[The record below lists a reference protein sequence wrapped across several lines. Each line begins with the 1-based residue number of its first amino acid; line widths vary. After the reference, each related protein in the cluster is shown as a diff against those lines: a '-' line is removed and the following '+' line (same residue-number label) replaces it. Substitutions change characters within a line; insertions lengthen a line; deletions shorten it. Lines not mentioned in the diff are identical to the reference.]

1 MSGRLRAV
9 KLPAGVLVDCHR
21 LAYRRHDRVGR
32 RPLLQITCR
41 AGLEHRQPEH
51 DESRLSVARARSSRP
66 PSQGIMRWVTSTCA
80 SRLAAWN
87 ALSVYVV
94 VVEANGV
101 GHTERVVVVR

>member
-1 MSGRLRAV
+1 
-9 KLPAGVLVDCHR
+9 
-21 LAYRRHDRVGR
+21 
-32 RPLLQITCR
+32 
-41 AGLEHRQPEH
+41 
-51 DESRLSVARARSSRP
+51 
-66 PSQGIMRWVTSTCA
+66 MRWVTSTCA